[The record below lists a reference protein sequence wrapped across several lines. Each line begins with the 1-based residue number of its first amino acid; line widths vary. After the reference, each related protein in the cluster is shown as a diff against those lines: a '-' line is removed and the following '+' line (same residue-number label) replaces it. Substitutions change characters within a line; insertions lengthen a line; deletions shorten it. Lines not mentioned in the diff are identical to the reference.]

1 MKLFPVLGA
10 SWALIALLGACTLP
24 VNLAAQ
30 SSQMPPFFDTVQ
42 NPVQVR
48 FPRNRP
54 VDVTPPP
61 PQLNGFDQAVLAA
74 CGPFGSAVP
83 ASRFRKLLQDH
94 PQVLSQVQQA
104 VGGELRPGR
113 RSREAFLDDL
123 TRAWSQRRGFAH
135 IFCGEPK
142 EDGQVGGLHYV
153 GRYWQLQQQGQGGR
167 LPNNTQ
173 REEVI
178 PGAVYTVGV
187 VIRAGD
193 RTYTDTIKGYP
204 YPSNAQEILMD
215 ATRLF
220 KAQGNR
226 EGACTANIQDRDSRA
241 GFSAVFVGNGSAI
254 VTYYPDATPR
264 GNACRSR

>member
-1 MKLFPVLGA
+1 MKPFFVRGA
-10 SWALIALLGACTLP
+10 SWALVVALGACSLP
-24 VNLAAQ
+24 ADFAAQ
-30 SSQMPPFFDTVQ
+30 SAQLPPFFDTIQ

-48 FPRNRP
+48 TPRNQS

-61 PQLNGFDQAVLAA
+61 PQLNAFDQAVLAA

-113 RSREAFLDDL
+113 RSREAFLEDL
-123 TRAWSQRRGFAH
+123 TRVWSQRRGFAH

-142 EDGQVGGLHYV
+142 DDGQIGGLHYV
-153 GRYWQLQQQGQGGR
+153 GRYWQLQQQGKGGR

-173 REEVI
+173 REEVV

-187 VIRAGD
+187 IVEAGD

-204 YPSNAQEILMD
+204 YPSNAQELLTD
-215 ATRLF
+215 VTRLF

-226 EGACTANIQDRDSRA
+226 EGACTARIQDGDSRA
-241 GFSAVFVGNGSAI
+241 TFSAVFVGDSSAI
-254 VTYYPDATPR
+254 ITYYPDATPK
-264 GNACRSR
+264 GNACR